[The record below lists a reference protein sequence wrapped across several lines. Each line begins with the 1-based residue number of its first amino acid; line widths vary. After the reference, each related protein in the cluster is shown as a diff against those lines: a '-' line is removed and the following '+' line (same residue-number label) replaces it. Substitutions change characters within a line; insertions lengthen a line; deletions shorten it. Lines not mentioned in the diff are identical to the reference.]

1 MKVPATRTHPRA
13 QRSAEHRLGE
23 VPRAPDP
30 RRAGARR
37 SDRFSA
43 FRHALQI
50 CVLLSRRLPF
60 SPSPLLAFSLSLL
73 LAFTTAAAVAPDP
86 GLPATDAARAAWRD
100 SLRLEATGKF
110 TAAATTL
117 APLPRSYAVHLRLG
131 WLHYLAT
138 NHVAAIQHY
147 RAAIALAPQS
157 LEARLGLLEPLLAH
171 AQFADAEATAR
182 ALLDQHPRNLPAILR
197 RAVALRRQGKLR
209 AAHSVLF
216 HALPHF
222 PSDSALLTELGL
234 VAAEQKNLP
243 AARGYFNEAA
253 TVNPD
258 NDTAF
263 AYLFSP
269 TLFRDLAATTGPN
282 APPVPRLRATT
293 RLGVSAYG
301 GYLAYER
308 AVLKRHAVLAG
319 ASGFLTVNPA
329 HAFEGGVDR
338 IDITRNFLP
347 HLRQTDATFAY
358 ANNSFAGIKL
368 RLGGHFVASDDA
380 PTDGAWAVFG
390 SADFLLTQNLQAG
403 AQLSHTR
410 FADYAPA
417 LDVWHL
423 TPRLATTLWRE
434 PDWTLGLDTRAHWIH
449 LSTLANAGRRD
460 FFSVEPRLVFTTPRW
475 AVGTFFWAGAQ
486 SFALRAD
493 GYTLFNLA
501 ERHTAGFGGDARY
514 ALTPRTAFALR
525 YAREE
530 FRELGAGNS
539 AAANSFLGTF
549 ALTF

>member
-1 MKVPATRTHPRA
+1 MKIRGTRTHPSA
-13 QRSAEHRLGE
+13 QRSAEPRLGE
-23 VPRAPDP
+23 VPRASDP

-37 SDRFSA
+37 SED
-43 FRHALQI
+43 ALELYA
-50 CVLLSRRLPF
+50 LLPRRLPV
-60 SPSPLLAFSLSLL
+60 SLAPLLAFSLSLL
-73 LAFTTAAAVAPDP
+73 LAFTASAATAAPDP
-86 GLPATDAARAAWRD
+86 GLPATDSARAAWRD

-110 TAAATTL
+110 SDAATTL
-117 APLPRSYAVHLRLG
+117 APLPRTYAVHLRLG

-138 NHVAAIQHY
+138 NHVTAIEHY
-147 RAAIALAPQS
+147 RAAIAAAPQS

-171 AQFADAEATAR
+171 SQFSDAETTAR
-182 ALLDQHPRNLPAILR
+182 AILEQHPRNLPAILR
-197 RAVALRRQGKLR
+197 LAVALRRQGKLR

-216 HALPHF
+216 HALPQF

-243 AARGYFNEAA
+243 AARGYFKEAA

-263 AYLFSP
+263 SYLFSP

-282 APPVPRLRATT
+282 APPVPRLPSVTH
-293 RLGVSAYG
+293 LSVSVYG

-308 AVLKRHAVLAG
+308 TALKRHAILSG
-319 ASGFLTVNPA
+319 AAGFLTVNPA
-329 HAFEGGVDR
+329 HALEGGVDH

-358 ANNSFAGIKL
+358 ANNFFAGIKL

-410 FADYAPA
+410 FADYTPA
-417 LDVWHL
+417 LDVWHF

-449 LSTLANAGRRD
+449 LSTVANAGRRD

-475 AVGTFFWAGAQ
+475 AVGAFAWAGAQ
-486 SFALRAD
+486 AFALRAD

-501 ERHTAGFGGDARY
+501 ERHTAGFGGDARFTF
-514 ALTPRTAFALR
+514 TPRTALALR

-530 FRELGAGNS
+530 FRELGARNG
-539 AAANSFLGTF
+539 AAANTFLGTL
-549 ALTF
+549 AVTF